1 MAKKPQS
8 RFGLCQICI
17 GIAGTSY
24 FNWTRACVN
33 GSRYTSP
40 KRQMKNL
47 GLHLYSILVA
57 MSALGL
63 IVSGAMVASQDG
75 TPEGWHRVIGALV
88 AVMVVGLGVWL
99 AVTKTHEWL
108 RRLGRV
114 AVAVTIGDAGLG
126 LLAGP
131 ASAPGLPMVAMAHAF
146 LGPIL
151 LSLLAAIALATSG
164 SWQRDPIFLQD
175 QGWPPLRGVARNTLA
190 LVVIQVGL
198 GAAFR
203 YGSIGVMVHILGA
216 LIVVVFILTLVVLVT
231 LMPEHPTLRPAAI
244 TLGVVTFAQIFL
256 GLTVV
261 SMGTAQANK
270 GIAAV
275 VAVAHVAMGAVTLA
289 TTLVVALE
297 VWRNVRPAVQAAVA
311 KDQG

>member
-1 MAKKPQS
+1 
-8 RFGLCQICI
+8 
-17 GIAGTSY
+17 
-24 FNWTRACVN
+24 
-33 GSRYTSP
+33 
-40 KRQMKNL
+40 MKNL

-57 MSALGL
+57 AATLGL
-63 IVSGAMVASQDG
+63 IVSGAMVASQNG
-75 TPEGWHRVIGALV
+75 TPEGWHRAIGAIV
-88 AVMVVGLGVWL
+88 AVLVLGLAVWL
-99 AVTKTHEWL
+99 AVTKTHESL
-108 RRLGRV
+108 RRLGR
-114 AVAVTIGDAGLG
+114 AGVAVTIGDAGLG

-131 ASAPGLPMVAMAHAF
+131 ATAPTLPIVAMAHAF
-146 LGPIL
+146 LAPIL
-151 LSLLAAIALATSG
+151 LSLVAAIALTTSRG
-164 SWQRDPIFLQD
+164 WQCDPIFLKD

-216 LIVVVFILTLVVLVT
+216 LVVVVFILALVVCVT

-244 TLGVVTFAQIFL
+244 TLGVVTFAQVFL

-270 GIAAV
+270 GFASA
-275 VAVAHVAMGAVTLA
+275 VAVAHVATGAVTLA
-289 TTLVVALE
+289 ATLVVALE

-311 KDQG
+311 AKDQEVSS